1 MDIRQIEAHLSDSK
15 SKQQLKA
22 IAQLREFEAEVAVP
36 LLLSVRQ
43 DADFLVRSFV
53 AMGLGKQL
61 TADSFSAL
69 LEMVKFDRDS
79 NVRAEAANSLS
90 MFGRVSASHLVQV
103 FIQDENWLVRRSILG
118 ALADLNA
125 SEELFEVC
133 LSGVVG
139 DDETVRESSIDGFGL
154 LAQTSYQA
162 AALKQLLSRVDDP
175 RVRVRMRVALALRAF
190 DVEEAHLALSR
201 LREDDDHRVV
211 GAALEGSVAN

>member
-1 MDIRQIEAHLSDSK
+1 
-15 SKQQLKA
+15 
-22 IAQLREFEAEVAVP
+22 